1 MPERSVVYAG
11 TFDPITN
18 GHIDVIKRALKMF
31 DSVIVA
37 VTTNPKKKL
46 LFSVEERV
54 RLARESL
61 KGLNGAV
68 AESFSGLLVDYLKK
82 KNAHTI
88 LRGLRELS
96 DFEHEFQQALM
107 NRRLYPE
114 CDTVFVMTDAKY
126 FYVNSSVVKEIA
138 SLGGSVNGFVPKP
151 VEAAL
156 RKKFHKRG

>member
-1 MPERSVVYAG
+1 MAERTVVYAG
-11 TFDPITN
+11 TFDPITD
-18 GHIDVIKRALKMF
+18 GHTDLVKRALRVF

-37 VTTNPKKKL
+37 VARNPEKEP
-46 LFSVEERV
+46 LFSLEERV
-54 RLARESL
+54 QLARQSL
-61 KGLNGAV
+61 KGVRNV
-68 AESFSGLLVDYLKK
+68 KVEPFSGLLVDYLKEK
-82 KNAHTI
+82 GRFVI

-96 DFEHEFQQALM
+96 DFELEFQQALM

-138 SLGGSVNGFVPKP
+138 SLGGNINGFVPKP